1 MTDTYIQ
8 NDNFLYELGFGV
20 VMSDLEKENNSI
32 LKRLGKKNK
41 RSFDDKS
48 RGRSAKRISEEKLSE
63 IEKRLSLILSRL
75 ELESELIEVQ
85 ERNKK

>member
-1 MTDTYIQ
+1 M
-8 NDNFLYELGFGV
+8 GFGV
-20 VMSDLEKENNSI
+20 VMSDLEKENNSL

-41 RSFDDKS
+41 YSFDDKS

>member
-1 MTDTYIQ
+1 
-8 NDNFLYELGFGV
+8 
-20 VMSDLEKENNSI
+20 MSDLEKENNSL
-32 LKRLGKKNK
+32 LKRLGKQNK
-41 RSFDDKS
+41 HSFDDKS
-48 RGRSAKRISEEKLSE
+48 DRSAKRISEEKLSE